1 MFQPKKAKCLATRAL
16 VLMIVSKYVVL
27 SRIRVP
33 KILEKSASLTG
44 GATLTARNIRAAT
57 RVLFSSQKAGG
68 RPGQQRPALA
78 AAAVSVDI
86 FRHQLPALR
95 L

>member
-1 MFQPKKAKCLATRAL
+1 MPSFKSRAL
-16 VLMIVSKYVVL
+16 VLMIVLSKYVLL

-33 KILEKSASLTG
+33 KTLEKSASLTG

-57 RVLFSSQKAGG
+57 RVLFASQKAGG

-78 AAAVSVDI
+78 AAAAVSVDI
-86 FRHQLPALR
+86 FRHQLPAL
-95 L
+95 

>member
-1 MFQPKKAKCLATRAL
+1 MPSFKSRAL
-16 VLMIVSKYVVL
+16 VLMIVLSKYVLL

-33 KILEKSASLTG
+33 KGLEKSASLTG

-57 RVLFSSQKAGG
+57 SVLFASQKAGG

-78 AAAVSVDI
+78 AAVSVDI
-86 FRHQLPALR
+86 FRHQLPAL
-95 L
+95 